1 MADIAELQSTQQT
14 ASTDLSN
21 LQTSIPGLLQGLR
34 QNLVS
39 IYAKDNPL
47 IQARD
52 EALSRFLSGGDVAR
66 AELLPGNLP
75 QVAGSPLTLSPTQQN
90 AIVSSRQGANL
101 APLMGLNQ
109 AVSQGYGN
117 IGDIVKGAG
126 DIYGSQVQAATTN
139 LAQAVR
145 DYENAISQNRWEKE
159 QAEKTR
165 QFNIEEARKGKES
178 DNILQ
183 NIQALQAWVAA
194 QQGQGTTA
202 PARPDPAQ
210 FDEPDQPTQITIP
223 GQGTIQPYTPS
234 AISSPSGRWNPL
246 AQLGAIP
253 ELLFGRRA
261 PVTTATSLNLLGQS
275 NYGPFKQ

>member
-1 MADIAELQSTQQT
+1 MNHIAGLQTKQET

-21 LQTSIPGLLQGLR
+21 LQTSVPGLLQNLR

-145 DYENAISQNRWEKE
+145 DYENAIAQDRWEKE

-165 QFNIEEARKGKES
+165 QFNIEEVRKGQEAQGVDLIS
-178 DNILQ
+178 L
-183 NIQALQAWVAA
+183 LQAITAT
-194 QQGQGTTA
+194 QQAGGGN
-202 PARPDPAQ
+202 RPDPAQ

>member
-1 MADIAELQSTQQT
+1 MADIPTLQTKQET

-21 LQTSIPGLLQGLR
+21 LQTSVPGLLQNLR

-90 AIVSSRQGANL
+90 AIVSSRQAANL

-145 DYENAISQNRWEKE
+145 DYENAVAQDRWEKE

-165 QFNIEEARKGKES
+165 QFNIEEARKGKEGQGLDIIS
-178 DNILQ
+178 L
-183 NIQALQAWVAA
+183 LQAIAA
-194 QQGQGTTA
+194 GQQPGGGD
-202 PARPDPAQ
+202 RPDPAQ
-210 FDEPDQPTQITIP
+210 FDEPDDILTPQSQPLVTQ
-223 GQGTIQPYTPS
+223 QPS
-234 AISSPSGRWNPL
+234 LWDRL
-246 AQLGAIP
+246 LG
-253 ELLFGRRA
+253 LFG
-261 PVTTATSLNLLGQS
+261 ATPKQGQNEQSELGKSLTGYNFGNTDFALGVPKPGGLS
-275 NYGPFKQ
+275 R

>member
-1 MADIAELQSTQQT
+1 MDNIAKLQSTQQT

-165 QFNIEEARKGKES
+165 QFNIEEARKGQEAQGVDLIS
-178 DNILQ
+178 L
-183 NIQALQAWVAA
+183 LQAITAT
-194 QQGQGTTA
+194 QQAGGGN
-202 PARPDPAQ
+202 RPDPAQ

>member
-21 LQTSIPGLLQGLR
+21 LQTSIPGLLQNLR

-90 AIVSSRQGANL
+90 AIVSSRQAANQ
-101 APLMGLNQ
+101 APLIGLNQ

-139 LAQAVR
+139 LAQAVKA
-145 DYENAISQNRWEKE
+145 YENAVSQDRWEKE

-165 QFNIEEARKGKES
+165 QFNVQEQRLGKGILGLGLDNNQPSNNTPPINEFWEEQEEDFSIPTPAGPAT
-178 DNILQ
+178 I
-183 NIQALQAWVAA
+183 
-194 QQGQGTTA
+194 GQTPPVNLFTSNG
-202 PARPDPAQ
+202 Q
-210 FDEPDQPTQITIP
+210 LIP
-223 GQGTIQPYTPS
+223 GLSFNYR
-234 AISSPSGRWNPL
+234 GR
-246 AQLGAIP
+246 
-253 ELLFGRRA
+253 
-261 PVTTATSLNLLGQS
+261 
-275 NYGPFKQ
+275 